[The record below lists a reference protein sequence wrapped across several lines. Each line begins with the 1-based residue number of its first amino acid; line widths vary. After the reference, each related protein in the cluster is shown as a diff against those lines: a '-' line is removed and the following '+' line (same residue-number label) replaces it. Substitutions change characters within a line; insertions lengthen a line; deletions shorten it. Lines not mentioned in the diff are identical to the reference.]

1 MEVVLIHK
9 PIGVMPPEMMA
20 AGLEMAKQVLA
31 SPEKVVPGGKAIF
44 SYYARAMW
52 CIFCGWEVQSLES
65 MLPLAEQLKMLGWN
79 TEIIPVD
86 KAEVAIQK
94 LEKAM
99 ASM

>member
-9 PIGVMPPEMMA
+9 PLSLMPPEMMA
-20 AGLEMAKQVLA
+20 AGLEMAKQIQT
-31 SPEKVVPGGKAIF
+31 SPEKMVPGGKAIF

-65 MLPLAEQLKMLGWN
+65 LMPLTEQLKMLGWD

-86 KAEVAIQK
+86 KAGVAIEK

-99 ASM
+99 ASL